1 MGGAPVDKRNSGL
14 LQPPRLCG
22 LVSRAHSMSPGRSRM
37 VQVMHLDRVGL
48 VRVSL
53 SEELAEYRVLATG
66 STDELV
72 AEYFTGD
79 RTDALR
85 TADAML
91 AELANRA
98 GWPWP

>member
-1 MGGAPVDKRNSGL
+1 
-14 LQPPRLCG
+14 
-22 LVSRAHSMSPGRSRM
+22 MSPGRSRM

-72 AEYFTGD
+72 AEYFTDD
-79 RTDALR
+79 RTDALG

-91 AELANRA
+91 ADLAAAA
-98 GWPWP
+98 GMPA

>member
-1 MGGAPVDKRNSGL
+1 MN
-14 LQPPRLCG
+14 
-22 LVSRAHSMSPGRSRM
+22 PGRSRM

-66 STDELV
+66 STGESV
-72 AEYFTGD
+72 AEYFTDD
-79 RTDALR
+79 RTDALG